1 MTGNHE
7 SRRVLAAGDPHG
19 ELLRAVRVCHP
30 SWESVRRLTFVPDR
44 SAPGWN
50 SWLAGIF
57 TPVLLP
63 QLHAARL
70 ALAAGDAS
78 ALQACER
85 ALEAGLPAGARAAS
99 AAAGSA
105 LARDFTV
112 PNAEKS
118 WLKYRDLV
126 LAEKTPGHLAV
137 VLALRSS
144 AFHLAPASLTAA
156 YVLLEARG
164 GLPRQTPAVWMQM
177 VDDCLLVKGTPVD
190 AGLRAA

>member
-30 SWESVRRLTFVPDR
+30 GWESAGRLTFVPDR
-44 SAPGWN
+44 SGPGWN
-50 SWLAGIF
+50 TWVAGIF
-57 TPVLLP
+57 APLLLP
-63 QLHAARL
+63 QLRAARL

-78 ALQACER
+78 ALQACEH
-85 ALEAGLPAGARAAS
+85 ALETGLPTAARAAS
-99 AAAGSA
+99 TSAGSA

-118 WLKYRDLV
+118 WLRYRDLV
-126 LAEKTPGHLAV
+126 LAGKTPGHLAV

-164 GLPRQTPAVWMQM
+164 GLPRQTAAVWMEM
-177 VDDCLLVKGTPVD
+177 VDDCLSVKGTPESS
-190 AGLRAA
+190 GLRAA

>member
-30 SWESVRRLTFVPDR
+30 GWESVRRVTFVPDR
-44 SAPGWN
+44 SGGLWDT
-50 SWLAGIF
+50 WLAGIF

-63 QLHAARL
+63 QLRAARL
-70 ALAAGDAS
+70 ALAVGDAS
-78 ALQACER
+78 ALAACEH
-85 ALEAGLPAGARAAS
+85 ALDAGLPTDARAAS

-118 WLKYRDLV
+118 WLRYRDLV

-144 AFHLAPASLTAA
+144 AFHLAPASMTAA

-164 GLPRQTPAVWMQM
+164 GLPRRDASVWMDM
-177 VDDCLLVKGTPVD
+177 VDDCLSVKGTPENS
-190 AGLRAA
+190 GLRAA